1 LWLPVARTFAEEA
14 PASSGRPG
22 PPDPAA
28 GDETAGVEESTD
40 EPLAAEDIRGI
51 KLLFL
56 RLAAAMAAG
65 DADAIGEL
73 LSPTLSADERR
84 RIVSM
89 ARGEFERI
97 AYRKFSFELGDDLTV
112 DRLGPDRIE
121 ILVQATYEYES
132 FAEGQSQMASD
143 GETAYP
149 FRLAKTDGE
158 WRIVWSEL
166 VDQFE
171 TQRMERFLGWMF
183 LVVFLIAIAVFF
195 WGWMALDAWVRTGTG
210 YSLAVLFTP
219 PVGALVYFFAV
230 YLRRGFVKRGE
241 DRARP

>member
-1 LWLPVARTFAEEA
+1 M
-14 PASSGRPG
+14 
-22 PPDPAA
+22 
-28 GDETAGVEESTD
+28 STD
-40 EPLAAEDIRGI
+40 EPLAAEDIRGMR
-51 KLLFL
+51 LLFV

-65 DADAIGEL
+65 DADGIGEL
-73 LSPTLSADERR
+73 LSPTLSPDERR
-84 RIVSM
+84 RIVSR

-97 AYRKFSFELGDDLTV
+97 AYRRFSFELDDDPTV

-149 FRLAKTDGE
+149 FRLARTDGE

-171 TQRMERFLGWMF
+171 TQRMEQFLGWMF

-195 WGWMALDAWVRTGTG
+195 WGWMTLDAWVRTGRTG
-210 YSLAVLFTP
+210 YSLAVLLTP

-241 DRARP
+241 D